1 MTKGPSR
8 TGVERRTNDEAP
20 MAKRR
25 GASSF
30 VISHSFDIQRPV
42 RLGPFGF
49 RHSPHL
55 SRNVNIR
62 SPSDTMV
69 SFTTQ
74 LQRAFANRPCRA
86 LSNSA

>member
-1 MTKGPSR
+1 MTNGPSP
-8 TGVERRTNDEAP
+8 TGVEWRINDEARMP
-20 MAKRR
+20 EAWVDS
-25 GASSF
+25 GF
-30 VISHSFDIQRPV
+30 VISHSFDIQAPI
-42 RLGPFGF
+42 RLGPFVL
-49 RHSPHL
+49 RHYCYL

-62 SPSDTMV
+62 SPSDTTA